1 MALKKLIVSEYGVKM
16 KATIQAS
23 GKLSF
28 TDATA
33 KNLEL
38 GDKTRF
44 AIYQDDKAPL
54 DVLYMVRADQD
65 DEAFPVRKSGMYYY
79 LATRTLFDIL
89 GIDYKHVTMLYDI
102 VRDSS
107 RDAETGGE
115 TYRLT
120 RRVCGLKTQKGE
132 VEEEEEE
139 EEED

>member
-1 MALKKLIVSEYGVKM
+1 MALKKLVVSEYGVKM

-38 GDKTRF
+38 GENTRF

-54 DVLYMVRADQD
+54 DRLYMVRADQD

-79 LATRTLFDIL
+79 MATRTLFDIL
-89 GIDYKHVTMLYDI
+89 GIDYKRVTVLYDI

-120 RRVCGLKTQKGE
+120 RRDCGVKAQRG
-132 VEEEEEE
+132 EEEE
-139 EEED
+139 EEEDD

>member
-1 MALKKLIVSEYGVKM
+1 M

-38 GDKTRF
+38 GENTRF
-44 AIYQDDKAPL
+44 AIYQDDKTPL
-54 DVLYMVRADQD
+54 ERLYMVRADQD

-79 LATRTLFDIL
+79 MATRTLFEIL
-89 GIDYKHVTMLYDI
+89 GIDYKHVTVLYDI
-102 VRDSS
+102 IRDSS
-107 RDAETGGE
+107 RDEETGGE

-120 RRVCGLKTQKGE
+120 RRDCGPKAQRG
-132 VEEEEEE
+132 EEEE
-139 EEED
+139 EEEDDD